1 MNVFSYGYDIWYHI
15 LEKCPTFTF
24 RILRMVC
31 KEFKNIVDTYYKL
44 YDRAL
49 YSEFKKIRNIEDRNV
64 YNRYKAYRNCV
75 EINKLK
81 FGNKISVN
89 VMFKGAIYKD
99 CKYFFVKGLLIE
111 NYNSNMKINMKLG
124 PYNINI
130 DMTLVIP
137 LSTYFGS
144 SNDSNLMYLPLLQ
157 YGSFPYPEYYDF
169 SFETENSSYNTK
181 ISIIGEYKKFESE
194 ICQNILFDGN
204 VITFSYG
211 VYYISYYVVG

>member
-1 MNVFSYGYDIWYHI
+1 MNVFSYGYDIWCHI

-31 KEFKNIVDTYYKL
+31 KDLKSIIDLYYKL
-44 YDRAL
+44 YNNIL
-49 YSEFKKIRNIEDRNV
+49 YKEFQKIRGIEDKDK
-64 YNRYKAYRNCV
+64 YKKYAAYINC
-75 EINKLK
+75 IQIGRLRFKNKT
-81 FGNKISVN
+81 FENII
-89 VMFKGAIYKD
+89 FKGIIHKD
-99 CKYFFVKGLLIE
+99 DKYFFVRGLLIE
-111 NYNSNMKINMKLG
+111 NYNSGMKINMKLG

-130 DMTLVIP
+130 DMALVIP
-137 LSTYFGS
+137 HSTYFN
-144 SNDSNLMYLPLLQ
+144 NDCNFMYLPLLQ

-204 VITFSYG
+204 VITCSYG
-211 VYYISYYVVG
+211 VYYISYYVFG